1 MSVEAQAIQQFNE
14 EKIAGRMSQKAKE
27 RLAQAGKPELLDEN
41 VNIIYEF
48 CKIAVNLVKS
58 ELSTELDE
66 KTAKNLVILFI
77 KCLTQAIIKCDQHN
91 IDGDIKVR
99 SLQGLAL
106 DVYNLCKDYS
116 ITAMAQPADDP
127 SMEEAR
133 TQIRKTTM
141 QRLKFHIDQAKQG

>member
-1 MSVEAQAIQQFNE
+1 MADTQAIQQFNE
-14 EKIAGRMSQKAKE
+14 EKIAERMSQKAKE
-27 RLAQAGKPELLDEN
+27 RLSQAGNPELLEEN

-48 CKIAVNLVKS
+48 CKIAVGLVKN
-58 ELSTELDE
+58 ELATQLDE
-66 KTAKNLVILFI
+66 KSAKNLVILFI
-77 KCLTQAIIKCDQHN
+77 KCLTQAIIKCDQHH
-91 IDGDIKVR
+91 IEGDIKVR

-116 ITAMAQPADDP
+116 LTALSQPAEDP
-127 SMEEAR
+127 ALEEAR